1 MINWEG
7 KAKVDVIFGTFDKF
21 RRYSNSK
28 KCGIEGLLLST
39 LEAFTRDVY
48 FKSVNHDLKQHVS

>member
-28 KCGIEGLLLST
+28 KCGIE
-39 LEAFTRDVY
+39 
-48 FKSVNHDLKQHVS
+48 